1 MNAIFYVLFIP
12 LLGTVIGSALVFF
25 IKKEINSHL
34 QKTLLGFASGVM
46 IAASVWSLL
55 LPSISIAEENGNI
68 SWIPASVG
76 FLLGIFFLLFL
87 DLIIPH
93 LHNNEETPEGPK
105 SNFKKSTMLILAVTL
120 HNIPEGMAVGV
131 AFGSLLVGLPN
142 ASLISAIMLAF
153 GIGIQNFPEGL
164 CAAIPLYKNGMSK
177 HKAFFYGQISGI
189 VEPIFGLLGILFA
202 ITIQNILPV
211 LLSFSAGAMI
221 AVVALELIPTAFKDN
236 KILAAIGLLIG
247 FTTMMILD
255 ISLS

>member
-105 SNFKKSTMLILAVTL
+105 
-120 HNIPEGMAVGV
+120 
-131 AFGSLLVGLPN
+131 
-142 ASLISAIMLAF
+142 
-153 GIGIQNFPEGL
+153 
-164 CAAIPLYKNGMSK
+164 
-177 HKAFFYGQISGI
+177 
-189 VEPIFGLLGILFA
+189 
-202 ITIQNILPV
+202 
-211 LLSFSAGAMI
+211 
-221 AVVALELIPTAFKDN
+221 
-236 KILAAIGLLIG
+236 
-247 FTTMMILD
+247 
-255 ISLS
+255 